1 MFFSLRIETFQ
12 ILLLEQKKLQNYEKS
27 KFLIY

>member
-1 MFFSLRIETFQ
+1 MFFSLRIEIFQ

-27 KFLIY
+27 EFLSC